1 MANGPCWN
9 CDKRTGTCH
18 DTCEAY
24 LEWKVVDMKMKEDF
38 RRQRRG
44 VREAREVVHRAVKKS
59 LRGGG
64 KKFG

>member
-9 CDKRTGTCH
+9 CDKRTNTCH
-18 DTCEAY
+18 DTCERYKAWKRLD
-24 LEWKVVDMKMKEDF
+24 LEMKEDI

-64 KKFG
+64 KK

>member
-1 MANGPCWN
+1 MNSPCYK
-9 CDKRTGTCH
+9 CPQRTNTCH
-18 DTCEAY
+18 DTCEAFS
-24 LEWKVVDMKMKEDF
+24 EWKAVDLEMKEDI

-44 VREAREVVHRAVKKS
+44 AREAKAVIRNAVKKS